1 MKCIAL
7 KRSAALIGRLLGYF
21 RYDLALAVAPPRFS
35 MKLAM
40 RESTARCRTG
50 SSGRVR

>member
-21 RYDLALAVAPPRFS
+21 RYDRALAVAPSRFS
-35 MKLAM
+35 MKPVM
-40 RESTARCRTG
+40 RESTARCRAG
-50 SSGRVR
+50 ASGRVR